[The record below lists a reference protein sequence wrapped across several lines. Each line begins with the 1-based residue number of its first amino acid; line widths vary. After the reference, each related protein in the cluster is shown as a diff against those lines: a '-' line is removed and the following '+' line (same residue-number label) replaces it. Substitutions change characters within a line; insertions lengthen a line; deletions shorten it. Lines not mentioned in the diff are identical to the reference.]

1 MNVQRYFCPHAGE
14 RPGRCKVLRHENV
27 TDYLKWGLIL
37 AFQ

>member
-14 RPGRCKVLRHENV
+14 RPDRCKVLRENV